1 MICIKKLLMQHPWTS
16 ETIPGQGP
24 NPGGYIK
31 SFNMWT
37 LYVRWKFFLH
47 CQVKSLKGLLLQ
59 LGCLF
64 FSSWHYLKHSSI
76 CMTGQVLKIGN
87 IYTYQEGGYVDIVRL
102 LDVHTDKGYVYCTLF
117 FFTRNKIVTVSQILQ
132 PGAYVIWQ
140 LKDDKEY
147 DEIMSMK
154 LWQEVDKQNDLL
166 EFGY

>member
-1 MICIKKLLMQHPWTS
+1 M
-16 ETIPGQGP
+16 
-24 NPGGYIK
+24 Y
-31 SFNMWT
+31 
-37 LYVRWKFFLH
+37 YR
-47 CQVKSLKGLLLQ
+47 
-59 LGCLF
+59 
-64 FSSWHYLKHSSI
+64 
-76 CMTGQVLKIGN
+76 QVLKISN
-87 IYTYQEGGYVDIVRL
+87 IYTYQEGGYDDIVRL